1 MKYYFNTQKSIIFV
15 KSNQINNMSPKF
27 LEQGGFE
34 FKIYS
39 REENRSHIHVL
50 KGKNKAKFWLEPIV
64 ELAENKGFKEH
75 EISKI
80 EKIILFNFRK

>member
-1 MKYYFNTQKSIIFV
+1 
-15 KSNQINNMSPKF
+15 MSPKF

-39 REENRSHIHVL
+39 REEDRSHIHIL
-50 KGKNKAKFWLEPIV
+50 KDGNKAKFWLEPVV

-75 EISKI
+75 ELSKI
-80 EKIILFNFRK
+80 EKIIKQNEEDFKSKFSKHLR